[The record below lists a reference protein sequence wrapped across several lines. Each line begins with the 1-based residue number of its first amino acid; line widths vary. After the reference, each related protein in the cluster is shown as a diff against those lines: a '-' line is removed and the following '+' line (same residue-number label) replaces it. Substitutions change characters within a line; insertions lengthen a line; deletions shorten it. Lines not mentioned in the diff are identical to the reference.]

1 MIRGPPIV
9 CKAAVQWFDLLVKL
23 MKFLD
28 PEFPDLKY
36 QCPNSRPILKLVPIW
51 QFSVFPGEEGGE
63 DSLWFLLPTPHA
75 ARGFLIK
82 WNERRPRWG
91 HFTLQLYFMSLECE
105 HCPDVQPQ
113 STNSPFGTW
122 YAPDSQDAL
131 SKRKEQK
138 LCSTENRKDALY
150 QIQSHEWQFLETHN
164 WYVLNARPLRL
175 YDITPNA
182 CKGRESWNWRESI
195 VENHE
200 RSRECR
206 ISLGR
211 CGVK

>member
-113 STNSPFGTW
+113 STNSPFETL
-122 YAPDSQDAL
+122 YAPDSQDTLPEETETLPNWKWKGSTIYL
-131 SKRKEQK
+131 SIPRMTI
-138 LCSTENRKDALY
+138 LGDPHPIC
-150 QIQSHEWQFLETHN
+150 F
-164 WYVLNARPLRL
+164 
-175 YDITPNA
+175 
-182 CKGRESWNWRESI
+182 ESQEI
-195 VENHE
+195 
-200 RSRECR
+200 
-206 ISLGR
+206 
-211 CGVK
+211 

>member
-1 MIRGPPIV
+1 
-9 CKAAVQWFDLLVKL
+9 

-63 DSLWFLLPTPHA
+63 DSLWILLPTPHA

-105 HCPDVQPQ
+105 HCPYVQPQ
-113 STNSPFGTW
+113 STNSPFETI
-122 YAPDSQDAL
+122 YAPDSQDTLPGQAG
-131 SKRKEQK
+131 SVAAWR
-138 LCSTENRKDALY
+138 NRINWKWKGCTINIY
-150 QIQSHEWQFLETHN
+150 QFHEWHKCLECETFEAIR
-164 WYVLNARPLRL
+164 YYTQCL
-175 YDITPNA
+175 
-182 CKGRESWNWRESI
+182 
-195 VENHE
+195 
-200 RSRECR
+200 
-206 ISLGR
+206 
-211 CGVK
+211 

>member
-1 MIRGPPIV
+1 MIRSPPIV
-9 CKAAVQWFDLLVKL
+9 CKAAVHILR
-23 MKFLD
+23 FLYPD
-28 PEFPDLKY
+28 FPDLKY

-82 WNERRPRWG
+82 WNETRPRWG

-131 SKRKEQK
+131 SKG
-138 LCSTENRKDALY
+138 TETLLNWKSKGCTISNSIPRMTIFGDPQL
-150 QIQSHEWQFLETHN
+150 ICLE
-164 WYVLNARPLRL
+164 
-175 YDITPNA
+175 
-182 CKGRESWNWRESI
+182 CKAFEAIRYYTQ
-195 VENHE
+195 
-200 RSRECR
+200 CM
-206 ISLGR
+206 
-211 CGVK
+211 